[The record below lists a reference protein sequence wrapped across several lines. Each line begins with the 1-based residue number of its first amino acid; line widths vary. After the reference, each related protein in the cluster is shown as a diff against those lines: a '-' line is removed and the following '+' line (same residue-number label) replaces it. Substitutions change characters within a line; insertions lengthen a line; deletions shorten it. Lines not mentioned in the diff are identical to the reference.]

1 MALGPEHHARMAA
14 SPPPF
19 IIYALPR
26 SRTYWLSRFLTC
38 GGWSCGHEELRH
50 VRELGDLDRW
60 FSQPQI
66 GTAETAAAPWWR
78 LVQKT
83 CPEIRTLVVRRPV
96 EEVVDSLLKTGL
108 PFARDK
114 LSYTMRRFDAKLD
127 QIGSRLSGAMVVDY
141 PALERTATLQQVF
154 SFCHSGDAPP
164 DRWLAT
170 LCPVNLQVDLGRLL
184 AYCQAFAEPLER
196 LRKQAKHRIL
206 ANMARQS
213 PAAFRGFTFAQEP
226 WDSFYRDAQGLFSEH
241 LCQVG
246 EAPDAFQEKNLP
258 LFKALASFGALQVTT
273 ARSNGKMFGYL
284 LTVISPSFEST
295 EKVIALNTAFFSS
308 VPGVGEKLQRA
319 SLQALHARG
328 VHEVHFKAATRGS
341 GPRLGSLYQRLGAI
355 PDGSMY
361 ALDLRETV

>member
-60 FSQPQI
+60 FSQPRI

-96 EEVVDSLLKTGL
+96 EEVVESLFATGL
-108 PFARDK
+108 PFDRDK
-114 LSYTMRRFDAKLD
+114 LTYTMRRLDSKLS
-127 QIGSRLSGAMVVDY
+127 QIAARVPGALVVDY
-141 PALERTATLQQVF
+141 PSLAHTATLQQVF
-154 SFCHSGDAPP
+154 SFCHSGDASP

-170 LCPVNLQVDLGRLL
+170 LCPVNLQVDLGALL
-184 AYCQAFAEPLER
+184 RYFLTFQEPLVR
-196 LRKQAKHRIL
+196 LGKIAKHRML
-206 ANMARQS
+206 ADLHVGREPQAQ
-213 PAAFRGFTFAQEP
+213 GFTFSQEP
-226 WDSFYRDAQGLFSEH
+226 FDVFYRDAQGLFAEH

-246 EAPDAFQEKNLP
+246 EAPDAFQGKNLP
-258 LFKALASFGALQVTT
+258 LLRELDSLGCLQITT

-284 LTVISPSFEST
+284 MVVVGPSLEAPQQLVGT
-295 EKVIALNTAFFSS
+295 NTTFFSS
-308 VPGVGEKLQRA
+308 VPGIGEKLQRA
-319 SLQALHARG
+319 SLEALRLNGVSLVNFQAG
-328 VHEVHFKAATRGS
+328 VRGS
-341 GPRLGSLYQRLGAI
+341 GPRLGALYQRLGAI
-355 PDGSMY
+355 PSGQTYSL
-361 ALDLRETV
+361 ALGGLS